1 VVTRVHAELL
11 AISGDTRSPRMSD
24 RGTVRARDVNW
35 GDRTRLQGRKPQTL
49 AWVSLPTSSSIV
61 VYAHAN
67 IRSGSSICSVSIEW
81 GNGGASVTG
90 DYRVIKRLRVP
101 LVASMVKL
109 SGRLVGPDGSP
120 AGAGDAADVSAFV
133 AEGTDGETLRN
144 TEWLH
149 QSGVAAGVLAQGP
162 QRLMRFEGYNAGAS
176 TFVHVFDGSPELGS
190 EPTILIPA
198 PAGRRF
204 RARRFDSQGFVD
216 SVQWGASST
225 PLTYTPNNAAN
236 LRVDAEL
243 LL

>member
-1 VVTRVHAELL
+1 VVTRVHAELRAL
-11 AISGDTRSPRMSD
+11 RGDTRSPTPID
-24 RGTVRARDVNW
+24 RPTVRSRDVNW
-35 GDRTRLQGRKPQTL
+35 GDRSRIEGRKPQTL
-49 AWVSLPTSSSIV
+49 AWVSLEESRPIV

-81 GNGGASVTG
+81 GNGGASVAG
-90 DYRVIKRLRVP
+90 EYPVIKRLRVP

-109 SGRLVGPDGSP
+109 SGRLVGADGSP
-120 AGAGDAADVSAFV
+120 AAATDAADVSAFI
-133 AEGTDGETLRN
+133 ATGADGETLRN
-144 TEWLH
+144 TRWLH
-149 QSGVAAGVLAQGP
+149 QTGAAGVLARGA
-162 QRLMRFEGYNAGAS
+162 QRLMRIEGFNPGAAM
-176 TFVHVFDGSPELGS
+176 FVHVFDGPAQTGV

-225 PLTYTPNNAAN
+225 ALTYTPSAGASV
-236 LRVDAEL
+236 RVDAEL

>member
-1 VVTRVHAELL
+1 MVTRVHAELL
-11 AISGDTRSPRMSD
+11 ALAGDTRSPRPSD

-35 GDRTRLQGRKPQTL
+35 GDRTRLQGRKSQTL
-49 AWVSLPTSSSIV
+49 AWVSLSTSSSIV

-67 IRSGSSICSVSIEW
+67 IRSGKSLVYVSIEW

-109 SGRLVGPDGSP
+109 SGRLAASDGSP
-120 AGAGDAADVSAFV
+120 ANASDAADVSAFV

-144 TEWLH
+144 TEWTS
-149 QSGVAAGVLAQGP
+149 QIGSAGIVAKGS
-162 QRLMRFEGYNAGAS
+162 QRLMRIEGYNAGAA
-176 TFVHVFDGSPELGS
+176 TFVHVFDGPPELGS

-225 PLTYTPNNAAN
+225 PLTYTPNNAAT

>member
-1 VVTRVHAELL
+1 VVTRVHAQLL
-11 AISGDTRSPRMSD
+11 ALTGDTRSPTVLD
-24 RGTVRARDVNW
+24 RPTRREHDVNW
-35 GDRTRLQGRKPQTL
+35 GDRSRLEGRKPQTL
-49 AWVSLPTSSSIV
+49 AWVSLEKSTAIV

-81 GNGGASVTG
+81 GNGGASVSG
-90 DYRVIKRLRVP
+90 EYPVIKRLRVP

-109 SGRLVGPDGSP
+109 RGRMVAPDGSP
-120 AGAGDAADVSAFV
+120 ANAGDAADVSAFI
-133 AEGTDGETLRN
+133 AAGLDGETLRN
-144 TEWLH
+144 TRWLH
-149 QSGVAAGVLAQGP
+149 QTGAAGTLASGP
-162 QRLMRFEGYNAGAS
+162 QRVMRIEGYNAGAD
-176 TFVHVFDGSPELGS
+176 TFVHIFDGPAELGD

-225 PLTYTPNNAAN
+225 ALNYTADTGAN
-236 LRVDAEL
+236 VRVDAEL

>member
-11 AISGDTRSPRMSD
+11 ALRGDTRSPTPID
-24 RGTVRARDVNW
+24 RPTVRSRDVNW
-35 GDRTRLQGRKPQTL
+35 GDRSRLEGRKPQTL
-49 AWVSLPTSSSIV
+49 AWVSLEESRPIV

-67 IRSGSSICSVSIEW
+67 IRSGSSLCSVSIEW
-81 GNGGASVTG
+81 GNGGASVAG
-90 DYRVIKRLRVP
+90 EYPVIKRLRVP

-109 SGRLVGPDGSP
+109 RGRLIAPDGSP
-120 AGAGDAADVSAFV
+120 ASASDAADVSAFI
-133 AEGTDGETLRN
+133 AAGDDGQTLRN
-144 TEWLH
+144 TTWLH
-149 QSGVAAGVLAQGP
+149 QTGAAGVLAKGA
-162 QRLMRFEGYNAGAS
+162 QRLMRIEGYNAGAA
-176 TFVHVFDGSPELGS
+176 TFVHVFDGSPELGD

-225 PLTYTPNNAAN
+225 ALTYTPDNGAN
-236 LRVDAEL
+236 VRVDAEL